1 MPTAVDTPDGPHANR
16 LLGHPPEA
24 RLLLI
29 NCDDL
34 GLDESVN
41 LAVVEAVRQGIAAS
55 CSLMTPCHAA
65 PHALRLLRRHP
76 EIPFGI
82 HLTLVC
88 EVPHLRWGPLTARDR
103 VPSLLDPAGEFHAPT
118 PAGREAL
125 AANAQLDHV
134 EREFRAQIDAV
145 AASGLSPTHL
155 DFHCLA
161 DGGREDVLDLT
172 LALGAEYGL
181 AVRVWLPP
189 ALNRLRE
196 RGLPVVDH
204 GFLDSFAVPLEDK
217 PAHYAHLL
225 ATLPPGL
232 TEWAVHPSLATGPA
246 FRIPTADSP
255 TATPTNH
262 PTTRPTNHPANHP
275 TDDGWRVRRT
285 DYEFLVSPEAHRLLA
300 EHAIT
305 VLGYRALQE
314 AWQAARG
321 RVTSRDPR
329 PPGVPR

>member
-1 MPTAVDTPDGPHANR
+1 MPTAVPAPDGPRANH

-24 RLLLI
+24 RLLLL

-41 LAVVEAVRQGIAAS
+41 LAVIEAVRQGIAAS
-55 CSLMTPCHAA
+55 ASLMTPCHAA

-76 EIPFGI
+76 EIPFGV

-88 EVPHLRWGPLTARDR
+88 EAPHLRWGPLTARDR
-103 VPSLLDPAGEFHAPT
+103 VPSLLAPDGGFHAPT
-118 PAGREAL
+118 PAGRAAL
-125 AANAQLDHV
+125 TANARIDDV

-145 AASGLSPTHL
+145 GASGLSPTHL

-161 DGGREDVLDLT
+161 DGGREDVLDLA
-172 LALGAEYGL
+172 LALGAEYDL

-189 ALNRLRE
+189 ALDRLRQ

-217 PAHYAHLL
+217 PAHYARLL
-225 ATLPPGL
+225 AALPPGL
-232 TEWAVHPSLATGPA
+232 TEWAVHPGLATGP
-246 FRIPTADSP
+246 
-255 TATPTNH
+255 
-262 PTTRPTNHPANHP
+262 
-275 TDDGWRVRRT
+275 DDGRPVRRS
-285 DYEFLVSPEAHRLLA
+285 DYEFLVSPEARRLLA

-305 VLGYRALQE
+305 VLGYDALQQ
-314 AWQAARG
+314 AWRTARERPTPG
-321 RVTSRDPR
+321 APVGPVCHDEENVT
-329 PPGVPR
+329 

>member
-1 MPTAVDTPDGPHANR
+1 MPTAVATPDGPHANR

-88 EVPHLRWGPLTARDR
+88 EAPHLRWGPLTARDR
-103 VPSLLDPAGEFHAPT
+103 VPSLLDPTGEFHAPT
-118 PAGREAL
+118 PAGRAAL

-189 ALNRLRE
+189 ALDRLRG

-204 GFLDSFAVPLEDK
+204 GFLDSFAIPLEDK
-217 PAHYAHLL
+217 PAHYARLL
-225 ATLPPGL
+225 AALPPGL

-246 FRIPTADSP
+246 PHIPDPRIPTTD
-255 TATPTNH
+255 TPT
-262 PTTRPTNHPANHP
+262 TNPA
-275 TDDGWRVRRT
+275 DDGWRVRRT

-321 RVTSRDPR
+321 RVTPRDPR

>member
-1 MPTAVDTPDGPHANR
+1 MPTTARTAPAPDAPRANQ
-16 LLGHPPEA
+16 LLGHPPDA
-24 RLLLI
+24 RLLLL

-41 LAVVEAVRQGIAAS
+41 LAVIEAVQQGIAAS

-88 EVPHLRWGPLTARDR
+88 EAPHLRWGPLAARDQ
-103 VPSLLDPAGEFHAPT
+103 VSSLLAPDGELYAPT
-118 PAGREAL
+118 PAGRAAL
-125 AANAQLDHV
+125 AAGARLDHV

-145 AASGLSPTHL
+145 EATGLSLSPTHL

-161 DGGREDVLDLT
+161 DGGRDDVLDLT

-189 ALNRLRE
+189 ALARLRE

-204 GFLDSFAVPLEDK
+204 GFLDSFAVPLDDK
-217 PAHYAHLL
+217 PAHYARLL
-225 ATLPPGL
+225 AALPPGL
-232 TEWAVHPSLATGPA
+232 TEWAVHPSLATGPHRHVPPHRDQA
-246 FRIPTADSP
+246 
-255 TATPTNH
+255 
-262 PTTRPTNHPANHP
+262 
-275 TDDGWRVRRT
+275 DDGWRVRRS
-285 DYEFLVSPEAHRLLA
+285 DYEFLVSPEARRLLTD
-300 EHAIT
+300 HGIT
-305 VLGYRALQE
+305 VLDYRPLQE
-314 AWQAARG
+314 AWQAAG
-321 RVTSRDPR
+321 GPVTPWGPSPAQVCHDEEKT
-329 PPGVPR
+329 